1 MRVTFLDKFYNP
13 THVISPFV
21 FTLRNFNIE
30 RKFIS
35 FIKIRRINIPNMIIS
50 FCTRNGR
57 TKINRTRHN
66 KAIVVVGM
74 FTDDIDSARCIDG
87 QFRLF
92 VIFLGENVLGFLDW
106 CHVCVLYLQVLL
118 NQLPSLLKRGIR
130 RIISVYSEFHSAHA
144 VFLLLVLR
152 LNHVG
157 FRLTFHIPP

>member
-66 KAIVVVGM
+66 KAVVVVGM
-74 FTDDIDSARCIDG
+74 FADDIYSARCIDG
-87 QFRLF
+87 NFWQIFILF
-92 VIFLGENVLGFLDW
+92 IENLLSILDW
-106 CHVCVLYLQVLL
+106 GHISILYIKSVLDL
-118 NQLPSLLKRGIR
+118 LPSFVKRGTGY
-130 RIISVYSEFHSAHA
+130 II
-144 VFLLLVLR
+144 
-152 LNHVG
+152 
-157 FRLTFHIPP
+157 

>member
-66 KAIVVVGM
+66 KAVVVIGM
-74 FTDDIDSARCIDG
+74 FTDDIYSARRIDG
-87 QFRLF
+87 NFWKIFMLF
-92 VIFLGENVLGFLDW
+92 IENLLSILDW
-106 CHVCVLYLQVLL
+106 SHISILYIKSVLDLL
-118 NQLPSLLKRGIR
+118 HSLLKRGLAILFSSFF
-130 RIISVYSEFHSAHA
+130 IMKFTQS
-144 VFLLLVLR
+144 
-152 LNHVG
+152 
-157 FRLTFHIPP
+157 T

>member
-74 FTDDIDSARCIDG
+74 FADDIYSARRIDG
-87 QFRLF
+87 NFWQ
-92 VIFLGENVLGFLDW
+92 IFILSIENLLSILDW
-106 CHVCVLYLQVLL
+106 GHISILYIKSVLDL
-118 NQLPSLLKRGIR
+118 LPSFVKRGTGY
-130 RIISVYSEFHSAHA
+130 II
-144 VFLLLVLR
+144 
-152 LNHVG
+152 
-157 FRLTFHIPP
+157 

>member
-66 KAIVVVGM
+66 KAVVVVGM
-74 FTDDIDSARCIDG
+74 FADDIYSTRRIDG
-87 QFRLF
+87 NFWQIFMLF
-92 VIFLGENVLGFLDW
+92 IENLLSILDW
-106 CHVCVLYLQVLL
+106 GHISILYIKSLL
-118 NQLPSLLKRGIR
+118 DLLPSFVKRGTGY
-130 RIISVYSEFHSAHA
+130 II
-144 VFLLLVLR
+144 
-152 LNHVG
+152 
-157 FRLTFHIPP
+157 

>member
-66 KAIVVVGM
+66 KSVVVVGM
-74 FTDDIDSARCIDG
+74 FANDIYSARRIDG
-87 QFRLF
+87 NFWQIFMLF
-92 VIFLGENVLGFLDW
+92 IENLLSILDW
-106 CHVCVLYLQVLL
+106 GHISILYIKSLL
-118 NQLPSLLKRGIR
+118 DLLPSFVKRGTGY
-130 RIISVYSEFHSAHA
+130 II
-144 VFLLLVLR
+144 
-152 LNHVG
+152 
-157 FRLTFHIPP
+157 

>member
-35 FIKIRRINIPNMIIS
+35 FIKISRINIPNMIIS

-66 KAIVVVGM
+66 KAVVVVSM
-74 FTDDIDSARCIDG
+74 FADDIYSARCIDG
-87 QFRLF
+87 NFWQIFILF
-92 VIFLGENVLGFLDW
+92 IENLLSILDW
-106 CHVCVLYLQVLL
+106 GHISILYIKSVLDL
-118 NQLPSLLKRGIR
+118 LPSFVKRGTGY
-130 RIISVYSEFHSAHA
+130 II
-144 VFLLLVLR
+144 
-152 LNHVG
+152 
-157 FRLTFHIPP
+157 